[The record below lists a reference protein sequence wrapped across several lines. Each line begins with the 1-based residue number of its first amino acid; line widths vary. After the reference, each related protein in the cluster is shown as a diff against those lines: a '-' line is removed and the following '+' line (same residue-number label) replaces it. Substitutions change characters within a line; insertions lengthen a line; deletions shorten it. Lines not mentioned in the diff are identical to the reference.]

1 MVVGVGGAENAFYQG
16 GSVFSLLGSLPFN
29 LAFASSV
36 IPAFLYSY
44 NSRVNNK
51 PLCTFEQPAF
61 LGLIIITYTTF
72 FLLNCRWRIWHPI
85 LEISVFSNDKY
96 INRNYILIWFVD
108 HISLNIKSNNSLS
121 YQLPNAICNIYYL
134 NYA

>member
-29 LAFASSV
+29 LAFASSI

-72 FLLNCRWRIWHPI
+72 FFSIADGAFDIQFLKFQYSPMTNI
-85 LEISVFSNDKY
+85 LIDTKLY
-96 INRNYILIWFVD
+96 INLIC
-108 HISLNIKSNNSLS
+108 ISYFS
-121 YQLPNAICNIYYL
+121 
-134 NYA
+134 